1 MVPLALSYDPSG
13 GVGGIGV
20 SSQKKSRGVLRVIRA
35 LEPRLNAFLRQTT
48 VPCKG
53 VPILEVGVITPAFFG
68 SKVGPPGGENPFTT
82 WN

>member
-13 GVGGIGV
+13 GLGGIGV

-35 LEPRLNAFLRQTT
+35 FEPRLNAILRQTS

-53 VPILEVGVITPAFFG
+53 VPILEMGVITPAFLVPRLDLQG
-68 SKVGPPGGENPFTT
+68 VKILSI
-82 WN
+82 